1 MTAVAVTVPDFIA
14 RDPATIEAEV
24 MQTWVDEGGAA
35 LQPGQVEAL
44 FLKVIAYRETLV
56 RAGVQDAALLNL
68 LRFSR
73 YPMVDFI
80 GELLGVPRLAAE
92 GSVVTLQW
100 SLGAA
105 FGSDVTIEA
114 GTRAKSKDGRYFWQM
129 LADCVIPAGSTTA
142 TGSARCIVVGA
153 ASNGYAIGQVDTIVD
168 AVPAQVAAIVNTTVT
183 SDGADAETT
192 ERYTER
198 LLVAPEGL
206 SCAGSEEGYR
216 FWALTASSAVADVA
230 VTSPSAGDIL
240 IAVVSTTGEPT
251 EATLDL
257 VEAAVSSERV
267 RPLTDGVS
275 VVAADP
281 VTYEIAASLTLYAD
295 ADDASVLAAAIA
307 AAQALAA
314 ARASKLHRSAPRIQ
328 ISNALSVPGVYNL
341 TLTDPVA
348 DVAAGETEWL
358 DCTAITVTIGGHT
371 TERMGN
377 E

>member
-1 MTAVAVTVPDFIA
+1 MTAVAVTVPDFIE

-24 MQTWVDEGGAA
+24 MQTWIDEGGAA

-80 GELLGVPRLAAE
+80 GELMGVPRLAAE

-100 SLGAA
+100 SLGVV

-114 GTRAKSKDGRYFWQM
+114 GSRAKTKDGRYFFAI
-129 LADCVIPAGSTTA
+129 LTDCVIPAGSTTV
-142 TGSARCIVVGA
+142 TGSAQCTVVGA

-168 AVPAQVAAIVNTTVT
+168 AVPAQVTAVTNTTVT
-183 SDGADAETT
+183 SDGSDAEST

-216 FWALTASSAVADVA
+216 FWALTASGAVSDVA

-240 IAVVSTTGEPT
+240 IAVVSTTGEPSG
-251 EATLDL
+251 ATLDL
-257 VEAAVSSERV
+257 VEAAVSAERV
-267 RPLTDGVS
+267 RPLTDSVS

-281 VTYEIAASLTLYAD
+281 VAYEISASLTLYAD

-314 ARASKLHRSAPRIQ
+314 SRASKLHRSAPLIQ

-341 TLTDPVA
+341 TLTEPVA
-348 DVAAGETEWL
+348 DVAASETEWL

-371 TERMGN
+371 TERMGDG
-377 E
+377 